1 MNLGK
6 IETMRIV
13 RLRDFGAYLVA
24 EEDADSAEA
33 VLLPR
38 KQVPAGAGIGDRVSV
53 FLYKDS
59 AGRPIATTAKPLL
72 TVGEVGKL
80 VIREI
85 TKIGAFLDIG
95 LERDVLLPFREREGE
110 LKPGQT
116 VLAALYVD
124 HSGRLAATMHIYP
137 YLKAAEHYRED
148 DSVQGTVYQL
158 REMGVFVA
166 VEDRYFGLIPKSEVY
181 GSYAVGQEITAR
193 VMRVREDGKLDL
205 STRQKAFR
213 QMDQDAALVIEALDA
228 AGGKLPYGDG
238 TAPEKIRAVFG
249 ISKSAFKRALGRLLR
264 SGQIVLTES
273 GIEKKQSAK

>member
-24 EEDADSAEA
+24 EEDTDSAEA

-116 VLAALYVD
+116 VRAALYVD
-124 HSGRLAATMHIYP
+124 HRTAAAHPAPARYP
-137 YLKAAEHYRED
+137 DTRRYL
-148 DSVQGTVYQL
+148 
-158 REMGVFVA
+158 
-166 VEDRYFGLIPKSEVY
+166 
-181 GSYAVGQEITAR
+181 
-193 VMRVREDGKLDL
+193 
-205 STRQKAFR
+205 
-213 QMDQDAALVIEALDA
+213 
-228 AGGKLPYGDG
+228 
-238 TAPEKIRAVFG
+238 
-249 ISKSAFKRALGRLLR
+249 
-264 SGQIVLTES
+264 
-273 GIEKKQSAK
+273 